1 MEQEEEV
8 VLYGTGGRNGVIRN
22 KTDSVVCSRME
33 GWFLMEQEGVK
44 VFLWN
49 RREGSC
55 NMEQEEEMVFYMEQ
69 E

>member
-1 MEQEEEV
+1 M
-8 VLYGTGGRNGVIRN
+8 
-22 KTDSVVCSRME
+22 DSVVCSRME